1 MAPSPPY
8 LVNSEDSEGQELYR
22 LLPQENAFQEEWL
35 QELLYKHPSLL
46 PLQLL
51 NEAFFPAIPIG
62 REIAS
67 IDNLFISPKGLLTI
81 VETKLWRNPE
91 AHRTVVAQILD
102 YASRLA
108 TWDYR
113 SLDEA
118 VRAFMQR
125 KHRQAKSL
133 FTVVREHAKELDSE
147 EIEFEQVVQ
156 NGLNNGHFVLLIVG
170 DRIFPE
176 ATQLANVIQSAPHL
190 QFTLAFVE
198 LHCYRLNRDS
208 SWPLVVVPHLIT
220 KTKEIDRAVVKIVYE
235 GRKPEVQVETPAGTE
250 ASSGFTSPSEFVAS
264 LPKAVSEIFRAY
276 IDKWMRAG
284 YTVYWG
290 TVGFSLRI
298 NWKGK
303 KTTIFE
309 AYPYAARIFREDIAR
324 QLGFPDE
331 VYAKYKGSLM
341 GSPFISGA
349 IASGKT
355 YLRIDNMSP
364 EDVSLLLQCT
374 DTLVQSLS
382 ARAVA

>member
-1 MAPSPPY
+1 
-8 LVNSEDSEGQELYR
+8 
-22 LLPQENAFQEEWL
+22 
-35 QELLYKHPSLL
+35 
-46 PLQLL
+46 
-51 NEAFFPAIPIG
+51 
-62 REIAS
+62 
-67 IDNLFISPKGLLTI
+67 
-81 VETKLWRNPE
+81 
-91 AHRTVVAQILD
+91 VVAQILD

-118 VRAFMQR
+118 VRAFTQR
-125 KHRQAKSL
+125 KHGQAKSL
-133 FTVVREHAKELDSE
+133 FTVVREHTKELDRE

-156 NGLNNGHFVLLIVG
+156 NGLSNGHFALLIVG
-170 DRIFPE
+170 DRIFPG

-190 QFTLAFVE
+190 QFTLGFVE

-208 SWPLVVVPHLIT
+208 SWPLVVVPHLIV

-264 LPKAVSEIFRAY
+264 LPKVASEIFRAY

-303 KTTIFE
+303 KTTIFD

-331 VYAKYKGSLM
+331 LYAKYVGSLM
-341 GSPFISGA
+341 ESPLISAA
-349 IASGKT
+349 IASRKS

-364 EDVSLLLQCT
+364 EDVSLLLQST
-374 DTLVQSLS
+374 DTLVRGLNS
-382 ARAVA
+382 RAMV